1 MTTRITSDVPS
12 EFHKMIKTYATLHD
26 QTIKDYI
33 IEKLKDGISQ
43 DSDELKT
50 SVPNNVTLK
59 AFEETANGEVEKFD
73 TAEHLF
79 TALDKIEEDARNS
92 DN

>member
-1 MTTRITSDVPS
+1 MTTC
-12 EFHKMIKTYATLHD
+12 
-26 QTIKDYI
+26 
-33 IEKLKDGISQ
+33 
-43 DSDELKT
+43 
-50 SVPNNVTLK
+50 
-59 AFEETANGEVEKFD
+59 FEETANGEVEKFD